1 MIFSI
6 CRYLVAGTLLFS
18 FVGLHAEDTAAI
30 SERLHRAESVNSL
43 DDATLKPWH
52 LKLNV
57 QFFGDDGKPTEQ
69 GTLEE
74 WWAGPDKDKRVF
86 ISPTYTATEIRIK
99 DSLYRSSGVGSVPEI
114 LDAVRQQVVH
124 PTPEKS
130 DETGAKLE
138 LRKQAFGKAEMDCI
152 MLSLPMKSVGFPPLG
167 LFPTYC
173 LDRDKD
179 SLRVNFSLGSP
190 FIIRNGIGLFQ
201 GHFVSTALTAK
212 SNNVIVME
220 AQIAKLETF
229 SPSDADFVPTSGME
243 KIPAAVRVPSGLVAG
258 RRLSSSPPPQY
269 PVGARERRATGTVV
283 MNALIGTD
291 GHIHKLKLVSV
302 PDPELAIAAVTAV
315 RKWTYRP
322 YILNG
327 EPVAVETTIT
337 VNFAMGPG

>member
-18 FVGLHAEDTAAI
+18 FVRLHAEDTAAI

-52 LKLNV
+52 LKLNI

-99 DSLYRSSGVGSVPEI
+99 DGLYRSSGIGFVPEM

-130 DETGAKLE
+130 DEAGVKLE

-152 MLSLPMKSVGFPPLG
+152 MLSLPVESVGFPPLG

-173 LDRDKD
+173 FDRGKD

-201 GHFVSTALTAK
+201 GHFVSTAITAK
-212 SNNVIVME
+212 SNNLTVME
-220 AQIAKLETF
+220 AHIDKLETF
-229 SPSDADFVPTSGME
+229 SPSDADFMPTPGME
-243 KIPAAVRVPSGLVAG
+243 KIPAAVRVKSGLVAG
-258 RRLSSSPPPQY
+258 RRLSGPPPQY
-269 PVGARERRATGTVV
+269 PAGARERRATGSVV
-283 MNALIGTD
+283 MHVLIGTD
-291 GHIHKLKLVSV
+291 GHIYKLKLVSV
-302 PDPELAIAAVTAV
+302 PDPELAIAAVAAV
-315 RKWTYRP
+315 RQWTYQP
-322 YILNG
+322 YLLNG
-327 EPVAVETTIT
+327 VPVAIESTIA
-337 VNFAMGPG
+337 VNFKMGPG